1 MKKLKAD
8 ALAQQT
14 AATQQAE
21 RERQFGVTTNRAWA
35 AYRAGNLTNAIA
47 EADKALAIH
56 EDDAGM
62 KKLKADALAQQTAA
76 AQQAERERQ
85 FGVATNAGWAAY
97 RAGNLTNAIAE
108 ADKAL
113 AIHGDDAGM
122 KKLKAD
128 ALTQQTAAAQQA
140 ERERQ
145 FGVATNAGWAA
156 YRAGNLTNAIAEAD
170 KALAIHGDN
179 AEMKKLKADAGVRLT
194 LAKENEHQPGTP
206 PPANNVP
213 GPKQPELTKLDTTLE
228 TYEVLFR
235 LKPPVPTIVDKNGTQ
250 LKPLPLTLIPLDQKD
265 DILKTLK
272 GLESG
277 YQAGGWLQEREQ
289 RLQNLRGKIKN
300 W

>member
-1 MKKLKAD
+1 MRKLKED

-21 RERQFGVTTNRAWA
+21 RERQFGVATNAAWA
-35 AYRAGNLTNAIA
+35 AYRADNFTNAIA
-47 EADKALAIH
+47 AADKALAIDG
-56 EDDAGM
+56 DDAGM

-85 FGVATNAGWAAY
+85 FGVATNRAWEAY
-97 RAGNLTNAIAE
+97 RAGNLTNAIAA

-113 AIHGDDAGM
+113 AIPGDDAGM

-128 ALTQQTAAAQQA
+128 AGA
-140 ERERQ
+140 
-145 FGVATNAGWAA
+145 
-156 YRAGNLTNAIAEAD
+156 
-170 KALAIHGDN
+170 
-179 AEMKKLKADAGVRLT
+179 RLP
-194 LAKENEHQPGTP
+194 LAKKNEEQPGTP
-206 PPANNVP
+206 TPTNNVP
-213 GPKQPELTKLDTTLE
+213 GPKEPDLAKLDTTLE

-235 LKPPVPTIVDKNGTQ
+235 LKPPAPNMVDKNGTQ

-265 DILKTLK
+265 EILKTLK

-277 YQAGGWLQEREQ
+277 YQAGGWLPEREH
-289 RLQNLRGKIKN
+289 RLENLRGKIKN